1 MRRAW
6 LIQQVTSRRAERCFR
21 RLPLLDRGMRWGQE
35 ALSRLGQG
43 RSKNRRFVALCDTCQ
58 GRVGQLQGSD
68 ELSSHVRKELLPPPE
83 FAQPPISLH
92 FTSSDKPTLK
102 LQFKLD
108 MFRAGVQHLM
118 SRHPSVWF
126 ALAGRQL
133 GTAGPILTIPS
144 SSAPSYPA
152 PQNCTT
158 GPLHWNSIGQTVRH
172 SHSPV
177 FTPQFLPQISS
188 T

>member
-1 MRRAW
+1 M
-6 LIQQVTSRRAERCFR
+6 
-21 RLPLLDRGMRWGQE
+21 
-35 ALSRLGQG
+35 GQG

-58 GRVGQLQGSD
+58 GRVRQLQGSD

-102 LQFKLD
+102 LQFKLA

-177 FTPQFLPQISS
+177 FTPQFLPQIS
-188 T
+188 